1 MNNESNI
8 DKKVKYGF
16 NPNLLGRER
25 PNLFVN
31 IKKNEVKLTNITMPT
46 KINTKMDTPAKI
58 NTKMDTPAKI
68 DIKMNT
74 PAKINIFM
82 NTNVYIINNVNGGGT
97 LKYKND
103 IKAKYKHVNFVE
115 VPNKKILD
123 SINFN
128 MNDLL
133 FVQQLLFTDLVPR
146 DILNIKYKYA
156 SKIIISIHDF
166 CWVTEG
172 LNNYPKNTYYH
183 WSYLVPNIK
192 IHHDIIEL
200 FAHADLIIHP
210 SKFTYDVYRKW
221 FPTDNFIVS
230 YHNDYLVDYSTKRIP
245 PIINHQINIG
255 VMHEYME
262 YKGSEVISYLVNNI
276 IRYKGYS
283 LNYLIV
289 GKTIG
294 IYQEDEF
301 YEYIKKNN
309 IHFLLL
315 LNKWGETYCYS
326 LTKYINSGLPILYNN
341 IGACKYRIPPNVEH
355 YKKVIDNE
363 LEYKNIN
370 NVIGEKMNTMLNYII
385 RENGKY
391 NKENTSTIIQYSP
404 LFENLF
410 NLDVRMINYSNV
422 HAKVKPFCIYFPQFH
437 ALEEN
442 NKNYYSGMTDI
453 TNLQTYLKQNENVHN
468 LMTPSKEILNLSE
481 PFKYDLTDSTLIQ
494 RQVDIAKSFGIYGF
508 AVYYYWFSV
517 NSITNKHLIME
528 NSFNNFFNGSVKL
541 GNNFKVYFI
550 WANEDWSNNAA
561 FNTTEKI
568 HNTYDVVNFRLNI
581 KTLIRYFSCVQ
592 YYKID
597 NKPVFYVHHPWCI
610 PVETL
615 YLFNNMLNQE
625 CIAAGFNGINFVVNN
640 MRDQYENKYRGINK
654 YNHNPDYKKSP
665 ATTNYI
671 EHVKENRN
679 INDESLS
686 YPASMFFDFNNTAR
700 LYIPDKLK
708 NTTIIYNNTYP
719 AQVENLRILL
729 SRYKTKREEINKI
742 MLLNSWNEWGENMAI
757 EPSTEKGYTYLNMI
771 KFALLRFM

>member
-1 MNNESNI
+1 MNYEKNI

-16 NPNLLGRER
+16 NPNTLGRER

-31 IKKNEVKLTNITMPT
+31 VKKHEVKNTNITASA
-46 KINTKMDTPAKI
+46 KINNKMDTHV
-58 NTKMDTPAKI
+58 NTD
-68 DIKMNT
+68 
-74 PAKINIFM
+74 
-82 NTNVYIINNVNGGGT
+82 VYIVNNIKGGGT

-103 IKAKYKHVNFVE
+103 IKAKYTNVNFIE
-115 VPNKKILD
+115 VPNKKTI
-123 SINFN
+123 SNIHFTA
-128 MNDLL
+128 NDVL

-146 DILNIKYKYA
+146 DILNIKYKYS

-166 CWVTEG
+166 CWITDVF
-172 LNNYPKNTYYH
+172 NNSPKDSYYQ
-183 WSYLVPNIK
+183 WVYLMPNIK
-192 IHHDIIEL
+192 IHADIIEL
-200 FAHADLIIHP
+200 FVNADLVIHP
-210 SKFTYDVYRKW
+210 SYFTYEIYRKW
-221 FPTDNFIVS
+221 FPINNFIVS
-230 YHNDYLVDYSTKRIP
+230 YHNDYITDYSTKRIP
-245 PIINHQINIG
+245 PIINNQINIG

-262 YKGSEVISYLVNNI
+262 YKGSEVISYLVKNI
-276 IRYKGYS
+276 IRYEGYH

-301 YEYIKKNN
+301 YEYVKKYN

-363 LEYKNIN
+363 GEYRTISK
-370 NVIGEKMNTMLNYII
+370 VIGERLTDMLDYVI

-391 NKENTSTIIQYSP
+391 NKENTSTIIHYSP

-410 NLDVRMINYSNV
+410 NLDIRMINYSKV

-437 ALEEN
+437 TLAEN
-442 NKNYYSGMTDI
+442 NTNYYSGMTDI
-453 TNLQTYLKQNENVHN
+453 TNLKKYLTENKNVHN

-481 PFKYDLTDSTLIQ
+481 PLKYDLTDSILIQ
-494 RQVDIAKSFGIYGF
+494 KQVDIAKSFGIYGF

-528 NSFNNFFNGSVKL
+528 NCFNNFFNESVKL
-541 GNNFKVYFI
+541 GDNFKVYFI

-561 FNTTEKI
+561 FNTKENIYNK
-568 HNTYDVVNFRLNI
+568 YDLENFKSNI
-581 KTLIRYFSCVQ
+581 KTLIGYFRHVH

-597 NKPVFYVHHPWCI
+597 NKPVFYVHHPWLI
-610 PVETL
+610 PIEIL
-615 YLFNNMLNQE
+615 YLFNKMLNQE
-625 CIAAGFNGINFVVNN
+625 CISAGFNGVYLVVNN
-640 MRDQYENKYRGINK
+640 MRDQYENKYTGINK
-654 YNHNPDYKKSP
+654 YNHNPDYKKEP
-665 ATTNYI
+665 VTKNYVD
-671 EHVKENRN
+671 HVKENRTK
-679 INDESLS
+679 NDASLA

-700 LYIPDKLK
+700 LYIPNRLD
-708 NTTIIYNNTYP
+708 NTTIISNNPYP

-729 SRYKTKREEINKI
+729 TRYKSKREEINKI
-742 MLLNSWNEWGENMAI
+742 MLFNSWNEWGENMAI